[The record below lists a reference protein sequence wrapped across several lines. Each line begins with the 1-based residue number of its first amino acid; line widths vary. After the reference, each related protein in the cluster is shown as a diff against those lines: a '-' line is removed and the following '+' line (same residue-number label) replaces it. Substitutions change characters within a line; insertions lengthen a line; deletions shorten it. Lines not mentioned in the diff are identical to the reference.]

1 MNHQFLSLQLIF
13 YQSIRSLFCLL
24 YQRAADIDS
33 FITEHLQSELNS
45 SILGLAQSSVSQL
58 SDQYRLRTYSW
69 FNHEI
74 KSAIRKLLGNALRT
88 ESLHLLSPSVL
99 IRRKEETL
107 AFIVESHTTQLHV
120 LATIIHLLAFSL
132 LIVYIFLH
140 ILNCFARRNVWNI
153 ARFTMEDPPQS
164 QLS

>member
-1 MNHQFLSLQLIF
+1 M
-13 YQSIRSLFCLL
+13 R
-24 YQRAADIDS
+24 
-33 FITEHLQSELNS
+33 
-45 SILGLAQSSVSQL
+45 QL

-74 KSAIRKLLGNALRT
+74 KSAIRKLLSNALRT
-88 ESLHLLSPSVL
+88 ESLHLLSPSML
-99 IRRKEETL
+99 IRSKEETL
-107 AFIVESHTTQLHV
+107 AFIIESHTTQLHV
-120 LATIIHLLAFSL
+120 LLL
-132 LIVYIFLH
+132 VYIFLH